1 MTEHLTDVDMASD
14 AELLKLI
21 RALGPVG
28 EKAAQWIETLGG
40 AYDKAFQQAL
50 ENGQAAQE
58 ANALLNSE
66 WFARVTYK
74 QQLREAL
81 DKLAD
86 PGKREPPHCSTCECG
101 VSAATLD
108 AKIGALLIG
117 RGFYDRMK
125 DQTDEDTA
133 ARIVFEFLAEA
144 RPIVSAHYGRVS
156 VTTGE
161 GQ

>member
-74 QQLREAL
+74 QQLRAAL
-81 DKLAD
+81 EQL
-86 PGKREPPHCSTCECG
+86 EQLE
-101 VSAATLD
+101 
-108 AKIGALLIG
+108 GACPNCKQWVVL
-117 RGFYDRMK
+117 K
-125 DQTDEDTA
+125 PSE
-133 ARIVFEFLAEA
+133 
-144 RPIVSAHYGRVS
+144 
-156 VTTGE
+156 TTGE